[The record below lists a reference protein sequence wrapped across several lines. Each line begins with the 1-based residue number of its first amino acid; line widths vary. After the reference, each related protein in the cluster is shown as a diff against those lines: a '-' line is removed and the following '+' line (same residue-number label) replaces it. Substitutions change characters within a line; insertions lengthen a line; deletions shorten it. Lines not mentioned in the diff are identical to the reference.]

1 MKQIFLLRHAKSDWS
16 TLSQQDFDRPL
27 AKRGVQD
34 AELMTKYIKDQDYKL
49 DKVLCS
55 TARRTKET
63 FDICADGFNF
73 SIEDA
78 LYLDELYFGEARTI
92 ISLIESLDD
101 SLRSILIVGHNPT
114 IHILTERITSN
125 AIEKYPTCALAKI
138 SIENSWKDLS
148 SKQCKLKSF
157 MKPKE
162 LRS

>member
-16 TLSQQDFDRPL
+16 ALGHQDFERPL
-27 AKRGVQD
+27 AERGVQD
-34 AELMTKYIKDQDYKL
+34 ASLMSKYIKDQDYKI

-73 SIEDA
+73 LIEDA
-78 LYLDELYFGEARTI
+78 SYLDELYFGEANAI

-101 SLRSILIVGHNPT
+101 SLASILIVGHNPT
-114 IHILTERITSN
+114 IHILTERITRN
-125 AIEKYPTCALAKI
+125 LIDKYPTCALAEI
-138 SIENSWKDLS
+138 SLENSWKDLS
-148 SKQCKLKSF
+148 LKQCKLKSF
-157 MKPKE
+157 IKPKE